1 MGPEGWVTAKMS
13 QRIIKTEKM
22 PIVISEREKSS
33 QEMEMQV
40 QRMHRLRRR
49 CEVRRGLKMK
59 KGIAM
64 NRFQRTKMKEK
75 RSRGRWKM

>member
-13 QRIIKTEKM
+13 QRIIKTEKI

-33 QEMEMQV
+33 QETEMQV

-49 CEVRRGLKMK
+49 CEVRSGLKMK